1 MGPVTA
7 TRLPRRPG
15 RVVVLNGT
23 SSSGKTTLAL
33 TLQAR
38 LAAAG
43 ECWMLI
49 STDVMFPLLP
59 QSFFT
64 YGPAIGE
71 QASAGLGFQFVDGQL
86 VRSVGPVGWSIL
98 DAYRAWVAS
107 TAQAGLDVLVD
118 EVLLTDDDWT
128 DWQAALDGLDVHW
141 VGIDIELEQLEAR
154 ERTRGDR
161 PRGLARSQYDLV
173 HRHATYDTRVDTG
186 VLDPHAAAEVVAA
199 ALARR

>member
-1 MGPVTA
+1 M
-7 TRLPRRPG
+7 
-15 RVVVLNGT
+15 VLNGS

-59 QSFFT
+59 QAFFT

-71 QASAGLGFQFVDGQL
+71 QGSLGLSFQFVGGEL
-86 VRSVGPVGWSIL
+86 ERTVGPVGWSIL

-107 TAQAGLDVLVD
+107 TAHAGLNVVVD
-118 EVLLTDDDWT
+118 EVLLTEYDWT
-128 DWQAALDGLDVHW
+128 DWQAALVGLDVHW
-141 VGIDIELEQLEAR
+141 VGIDIELDKLEAR
-154 ERTRGDR
+154 ERERGDR
-161 PRGLARSQYDLV
+161 PLGLAPSTASSIDMR
-173 HRHATYDTRVDTG
+173 RTTRESTRTG
-186 VLDPHAAAEVVAA
+186 WTPNPQLKWSSLH
-199 ALARR
+199 